1 MIYKLYWI
9 HKGKARAREIYCFA
23 MDYFIRSYFHS
34 HVLVTMSDDSVK
46 NIP

>member
-9 HKGKARAREIYCFA
+9 QKGKATAQEIYCSA

-34 HVLVTMSDDSVK
+34 HVLITTSDNSVK
-46 NIP
+46 DIP